1 MTVISTAIMIAFQT
15 LSSKVPGH
23 KHLQLPTRKPREEP
37 SFSHTYIQPAILD
50 LSLKAHVQKAK
61 DHQNPFLKS
70 PVPGHLRER
79 LQQSQKLVQVHDFSL
94 SLVLLF
100 LSVLSSYFF
109 SLFPGGQWVD
119 EGAWCLGSK
128 AGGLESWS
136 CIHPWHLLP
145 TSQALFGAL
154 QYILAVYR

>member
-1 MTVISTAIMIAFQT
+1 M
-15 LSSKVPGH
+15 
-23 KHLQLPTRKPREEP
+23 
-37 SFSHTYIQPAILD
+37 
-50 LSLKAHVQKAK
+50 
-61 DHQNPFLKS
+61 
-70 PVPGHLRER
+70 
-79 LQQSQKLVQVHDFSL
+79 QVHDFSL

-109 SLFPGGQWVD
+109 PLPGGQWVD

-128 AGGLESWS
+128 AGRLESLS